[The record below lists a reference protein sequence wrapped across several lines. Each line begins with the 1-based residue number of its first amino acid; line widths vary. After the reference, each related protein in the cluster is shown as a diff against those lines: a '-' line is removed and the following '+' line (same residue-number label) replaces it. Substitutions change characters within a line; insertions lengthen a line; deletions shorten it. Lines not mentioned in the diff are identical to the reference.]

1 MGQICLSEW
10 DSIVHMA
17 GRPLEFKEGSLH
29 CLMEHCRCHAKSK
42 RIAWDSYRLSSR
54 MKTIWFQI
62 TFVNFDM
69 PTDALQVYQQE
80 IVCVRALPSLSSM
93 YWSGY
98 RSFLLQYCLLCRN
111 PHRVVICHPSTVQGQ
126 RVLPRVSSMT
136 E

>member
-17 GRPLEFKEGSLH
+17 GLPLEFKEGSLH

-98 RSFLLQYCLLCRN
+98 RSFFFFAILFTLQKSTQGCNLPSFYCTRTTG
-111 PHRVVICHPSTVQGQ
+111 VAQG
-126 RVLPRVSSMT
+126 LFND
-136 E
+136 